1 MKKTYTWPNEEQ
13 LADGLA
19 KLGKLPGSRELDPNA
34 SLVERIKYDL
44 CRNFVIYLVM
54 SDTTQKELA
63 DKIGIDP
70 ALMSKILRYR
80 FEDFTIDRLV
90 RYLEALDIQVTLKV
104 A

>member
-1 MKKTYTWPNEEQ
+1 MKKKYSWPNEEQ

-34 SLVERIKYDL
+34 SLVDRIKYDL
-44 CRNFVIYLVM
+44 CRNFVIFLVM